1 MNQIARQKITPA
13 QWESLVS
20 QRIFNLKTAWNAM
33 AEEDRF
39 WMVFNWHKEFKMVD
53 PTKTGRQL
61 VVCKPYW
68 KTTRQ

>member
-1 MNQIARQKITPA
+1 
-13 QWESLVS
+13 
-20 QRIFNLKTAWNAM
+20 M

-39 WMVFNWHKEFKMVD
+39 WLVFNWHKEFKMVD